1 MSIRKATARDIQ
13 GLLVCQAS
21 VWESLRGVLPTPW
34 IEDEIERC
42 HQPDVKDILRKII
55 TDQTRITLVAE
66 ENNAI
71 VGFALGRTDKGGLSW
86 LSFMGVSPTHRRQGI
101 GRKLVQAYLT
111 ESKIKGAQKVSL
123 NTAPELKTAVKLYV
137 DMGFVPEGL
146 MKRHRYGVDLI
157 VLADFWS
164 SLSRRK
170 REYY

>member
-1 MSIRKATARDIQ
+1 MTSIRKATVGDIQ
-13 GLLVCQAS
+13 SLLQCQAS

-34 IEDEIERC
+34 IEDEIERS

-66 ENNAI
+66 ENNTI

-111 ESKIKGAQKVSL
+111 ESKMKGAKKVSL

-157 VLADFWS
+157 VF
-164 SLSRRK
+164 SRFLQ
-170 REYY
+170 